1 MTFLAGRG
9 GGGGG
14 GGVFLGGGGGGAESK
29 IRLCRYEKV
38 TGVGVVIYSYLFV
51 IYSAGLGVK
60 C

>member
-1 MTFLAGRG
+1 MG

-14 GGVFLGGGGGGAESK
+14 ESK

-38 TGVGVVIYSYLFV
+38 TRVGAVIYSYLFV
-51 IYSAGLGVK
+51 IYLVGLGVK